1 MELID
6 THAHLT
12 FDELVADVDQ
22 VLSRSRL
29 VGVRKWIT
37 VGTDSEHNRK
47 AVELTRM
54 HEGIFAA
61 VGIHPHHA
69 KDVTSDDMALLREL
83 AQEEKVVAIG
93 ETGLDFH
100 YNFSRQDAQR
110 QIFRAQLDMAAEFN
124 LPVVVHCRNAFEE
137 TLAILT
143 DFTGKLKG
151 VVFHCYSEGAP
162 QAEALLER
170 GYFLSF
176 TGIVTFN
183 SGNQVRE
190 AAAIVPTDRM
200 MIETDCP
207 YISPVPVRNQRPC
220 EPALLIHTAQKIAE
234 IKQIP
239 LDRLALEL
247 SNTSKTFF
255 GIS

>member
-12 FDELVADVDQ
+12 FDELAADLDR
-22 VLSRSRL
+22 VLSRSRV
-29 VGVRKWIT
+29 VGVGRWIT

-47 AVELTRM
+47 AVELART
-54 HEGIFAA
+54 HEGMYAA

-83 AQEEKVVAIG
+83 AREAKVVAIG

-100 YNFSRQDAQR
+100 YNFSKQDAQR
-110 QIFRAQLDMAAEFN
+110 EVFRSQLKMASEFD

-137 TLAILT
+137 TVAILAE
-143 DFTGKLKG
+143 FTGKLKR
-151 VVFHCYSEGAP
+151 VVFHCYSEGAS
-162 QAEALLER
+162 QAKILLER

-176 TGIVTFN
+176 TGIVTFT
-183 SGNQVRE
+183 SGGQVRE
-190 AAAIVPTDRM
+190 AAAIIPTDRM

-207 YISPVPVRNQRPC
+207 YISPAPVRNQRPC

-234 IKQIP
+234 IKQMP
-239 LDRLALEL
+239 LDQLAFEL
-247 SNTSKTFF
+247 SGTSRGFF
-255 GIS
+255 GIA